1 MSMIDLYKIQTIFD
15 LEQFSTRIMGMNI
28 HYSQKRLCIEK
39 ATQKWLS
46 QCSK

>member
-1 MSMIDLYKIQTIFD
+1 MSMIDLCNIQTISD
-15 LEQFSTRIMGMNI
+15 LELFSTKIMGMNI

-39 ATQKWLS
+39 ATKQWLS

>member
-1 MSMIDLYKIQTIFD
+1 MIDLYKIQTIFD